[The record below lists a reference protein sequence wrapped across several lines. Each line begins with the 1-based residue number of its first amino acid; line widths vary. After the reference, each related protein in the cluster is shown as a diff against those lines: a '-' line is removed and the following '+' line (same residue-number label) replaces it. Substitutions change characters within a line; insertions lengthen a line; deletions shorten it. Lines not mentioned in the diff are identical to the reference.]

1 MQNLFRATNHA
12 INAGV
17 VEATQRERRRFWSA
31 WTTWLAHNFPHIHPK
46 MHTIVRPDQITLLV
60 AFAHHVRSG
69 GVSTRSREVR
79 AQTVQ
84 VALRSIGTKFL
95 LDGEPSPL
103 GPPKGGYPKALQ
115 QLLEGYRRED
125 PVSQPKLAIPL
136 TVPRYLHLQ
145 GNTFGSEKEK
155 AIGDFALIAFY
166 YLLRVGEYTYHRPSD
181 RRRTQQF
188 RAHDVAFWQD
198 TTLLPHGLPLEHLL
212 KARTSATLSIF
223 NQKNGKRNQSIHQEA
238 INGDTCPVKALIR
251 RIKHI
256 RAHTYKRDTVLGT

>member
-1 MQNLFRATNHA
+1 
-12 INAGV
+12 
-17 VEATQRERRRFWSA
+17 
-31 WTTWLAHNFPHIHPK
+31 

-84 VALRSIGTKFL
+84 VALRSIGTKFF

-166 YLLRVGEYTYHRPSD
+166 YLLRVGKYTYHRPSD

-188 RAHDVAFWQD
+188 RAHDVAFLARYHTTASRTAAGAPPESMHICNAKHFQSENWQ
-198 TTLLPHGLPLEHLL
+198 TQPKHSPRSNQRRHLPGQSADPSHQTHTCTHLQ
-212 KARTSATLSIF
+212 T
-223 NQKNGKRNQSIHQEA
+223 
-238 INGDTCPVKALIR
+238 
-251 RIKHI
+251 
-256 RAHTYKRDTVLGT
+256 